1 MSQTTYYEFNKPIG
15 SDLVNPL
22 TDTFPNWDI
31 ADSALHELNERSV
44 ANCTEVVSLGVHAIS
59 RLNTDTKFLKWIAT
73 ANFTAGDTFTV
84 DGNVVAAATAS
95 GEALSTGAYV
105 TGAVILAC
113 LNADDSA
120 MTVYVTGTNVASD
133 SAKLGGELPSY
144 YATEADMSN
153 AQNDITNIQNLE
165 GNTSIVGIGDGTL
178 TGAVSAIN
186 SDLPDLTDVSDKITL
201 ETGFSFP
208 VNRVFGKRF
217 GKLVKFSFYIS
228 TSGSIAANTDVLIG
242 ILDSAINPAN
252 DFYSGTVTVVNG
264 TNGNPLGYG
273 SIYVKTNGQ
282 IRLNVSSV
290 ISLASGTFGI
300 CNIDWFIN

>member
-95 GEALSTGAYV
+95 GETLSTGAYV

-133 SAKLGGELPSY
+133 SARLGGELPSY
-144 YATEADMSN
+144 YATDADMSN
-153 AQNDITNIQNLE
+153 AKNDITNIQNLE

-186 SDLPDLTDVSDKITL
+186 SALDKGSVSVTTD
-201 ETGFSFP
+201 G
-208 VNRVFGKRF
+208 
-217 GKLVKFSFYIS
+217 
-228 TSGSIAANTDVLIG
+228 
-242 ILDSAINPAN
+242 
-252 DFYSGTVTVVNG
+252 
-264 TNGNPLGYG
+264 
-273 SIYVKTNGQ
+273 VKTYAASLNELFAQVNLSKVTFDSKYVEDFGSSARAFRVDNIATSS
-282 IRLNVSSV
+282 IRVTSAYSDAAQYEVRTINIGSNSSAYTGTTSATGTTFYDSSSYV
-290 ISLASGTFGI
+290 QPSGRVYTF
-300 CNIDWFIN
+300 FY

>member
-31 ADSALHELNERSV
+31 ADSALHELNERSI

-120 MTVYVTGTNVASD
+120 MTVFVTGTNVASD
-133 SAKLGGELPSY
+133 SARLGGELPSY
-144 YATEADMSN
+144 YATEADMSD
-153 AQNDITNIQNLE
+153 AQTDITNLQNLA
-165 GNTSIVGIGDGTL
+165 GNNSIVGIGDGTL

-186 SDLPDLTDVSDKITL
+186 SALGNKADIT
-201 ETGFSFP
+201 F
-208 VNRVFGKRF
+208 V
-217 GKLVKFSFYIS
+217 
-228 TSGSIAANTDVLIG
+228 
-242 ILDSAINPAN
+242 
-252 DFYSGTVTVVNG
+252 
-264 TNGNPLGYG
+264 
-273 SIYVKTNGQ
+273 
-282 IRLNVSSV
+282 
-290 ISLASGTFGI
+290 SGTFAAITGGAMATI
-300 CNIDWFIN
+300 NYPTGYTKDNTMILSVRTDAGGDYYFDYAAASMYSYIATDSSNIRVYGADAALVGMTVWVALVKKS